1 MTVIEFLREQ
11 AEQIDQNN
19 NAAITSQQELFRKEL
34 EEVKELHDVQYFEK
48 EQKWV
53 TYYFSF
59 VGLKFKISSH
69 SCIVLMV

>member
-34 EEVKELHDVQYFEK
+34 QEVKELHDAQYSEK

-53 TYYFSF
+53 TYFF
-59 VGLKFKISSH
+59 NL
-69 SCIVLMV
+69 